1 MGNPAED
8 RSGFRIDRISF
19 SGAAGAVVALAGMA
33 ILVEG
38 VPALRSAA
46 LVAGRRSDFRC
57 WPDLVP
63 SSVALHEEGPPPR
76 RCRASHGGRSVLE
89 HRPRC

>member
-1 MGNPAED
+1 MGNPADD

-46 LVAGRRSDFRC
+46 LVAI
-57 WPDLVP
+57 V
-63 SSVALHEEGPPPR
+63 
-76 RCRASHGGRSVLE
+76 GGAIFGVGLIWYR
-89 HRPRC
+89 HR